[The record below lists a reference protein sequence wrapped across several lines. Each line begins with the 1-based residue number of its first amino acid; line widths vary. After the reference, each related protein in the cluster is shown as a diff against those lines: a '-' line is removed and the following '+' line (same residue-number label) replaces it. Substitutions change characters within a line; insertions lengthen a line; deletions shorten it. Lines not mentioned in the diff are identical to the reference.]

1 MEAPH
6 HSALC
11 FLCDCILSAAG
22 AHACPHMAT
31 PEGPGTWTLSA
42 LNTRATCSP
51 LLVKTYN
58 IPQRE
63 PSTYYAPDTVL
74 REEL

>member
-1 MEAPH
+1 MPVPTW
-6 HSALC
+6 LR
-11 FLCDCILSAAG
+11 LRVQ
-22 AHACPHMAT
+22 
-31 PEGPGTWTLSA
+31 GTWTLSA
-42 LNTRATCSP
+42 LNTWATCSP